1 MDRNGGKIIT
11 RNQPGMTI
19 QNIGTVMELLE
30 ANYGLR
36 LYKDTNRE
44 NVLKLWSG
52 MFAKDDPREVLTAV
66 KEYIEQETFP
76 PTVADIKRIMKRN
89 RNHGREMTVTEVLEE
104 SNRLAATHGMTMTD
118 ELAEKH
124 AGKVADFLKPITADD
139 KKRVELAENRKAEWS
154 LK

>member
-1 MDRNGGKIIT
+1 
-11 RNQPGMTI
+11 
-19 QNIGTVMELLE
+19 MELLE

-104 SNRLAATHGMTMTD
+104 SNRLAAAHGMTMTD
-118 ELAEKH
+118 DLRAKNAVKVEIFLSPMTVKEIKIVEKREE
-124 AGKVADFLKPITADD
+124 ARGNKYL
-139 KKRVELAENRKAEWS
+139 
-154 LK
+154 